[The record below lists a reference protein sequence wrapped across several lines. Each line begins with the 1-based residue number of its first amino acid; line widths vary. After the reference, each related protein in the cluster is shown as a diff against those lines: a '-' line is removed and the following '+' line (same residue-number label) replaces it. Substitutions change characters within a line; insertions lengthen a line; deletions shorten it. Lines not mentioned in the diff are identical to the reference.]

1 MWLKYRIK
9 ALSNLP
15 VHACSCSCSL
25 DDVAAVAVVVVA
37 VVVVNASEDDRGEL
51 TSD

>member
-25 DDVAAVAVVVVA
+25 DDVAAVVVAA